1 MTKNVL
7 IYSKKIAK
15 ASETFV
21 IDPAMALQRYHAY
34 FVASLRRYDLPVP
47 DERVFVANTGQG
59 RVSLAKQRLKRYLFG
74 HNGIL
79 FLSNQLRQ
87 LNPHLLQAHFAHE
100 AVNAIPLAKKLN
112 IPFIIYFHGLD
123 ATITSSATAGN
134 AFWENYFAK
143 LPLMQQSADLVLTH
157 STYLGQRVIDMG
169 FDADKV
175 RTQYVGV
182 SPATQTP
189 LNREVRKP
197 MVLFVARLT
206 EKKGLRY
213 LISAM
218 GEVQNTHPELE
229 LVVVGDGA
237 LRGQLE
243 SQAEET
249 LQNYRFIGWQSPDEV
264 NQWMR
269 EALLFCVPSVTAE
282 NGDQEGF
289 GMVFIEAQRAGTP
302 VISTLHGGIVESVA
316 DGETGILVHE
326 KDSLALAEAIEGLYT
341 NQEMWRE
348 MSLAGYQR
356 VQRDFTI
363 PHLVSQLEDTYDEV
377 ITKFVRSDQ

>member
-1 MTKNVL
+1 MTKNIL

-21 IDPAMALQRYHAY
+21 IEPAMALQRYHAY

-47 DERVFVANTGQG
+47 DERVFVANKGQG
-59 RVSLAKQRLKRYLFG
+59 KISLIQQRLKRYMFG
-74 HNGIL
+74 HNGVP
-79 FLSNQLRQ
+79 FLANQLRN
-87 LNPHLLQAHFAHE
+87 LNPQLLQAHFAHE
-100 AVNAIPLAKKLN
+100 AVNAMPLAKKLN

-123 ATITSSATAGN
+123 ATITPSATAGN

-143 LPLMQQSADLVLTH
+143 LPQLQKSADLVLTH
-157 STYLGQRVIDMG
+157 SDYIGQQVIKMG
-169 FDADKV
+169 FSPEKV

-182 SPATQTP
+182 SPETQAP
-189 LNREVRKP
+189 LSLETRKP
-197 MVLFVARLT
+197 MVLFTARLT
-206 EKKGLRY
+206 EKKGLIY

-218 GEVQNTHPELE
+218 KSVQEKYPELE

-243 SQAEET
+243 TQAQET
-249 LQNYRFIGWQSPDEV
+249 LKQVRFIGWQSPQEV
-264 NQWMR
+264 QQWMR
-269 EALLFCVPSVTAE
+269 EALLFCVPSVTAG

-316 DGETGILVHE
+316 NGKTGLLVPE
-326 KDSLALAEAIEGLYT
+326 KDATALADAIEGLYT
-341 NQEMWRE
+341 NHDLWRA
-348 MSLAGYQR
+348 MSLAGYER
-356 VQRDFTI
+356 VQREFTRS
-363 PHLVSQLEDTYDEV
+363 HLVAKLEGIYDEV
-377 ITKFVRSDQ
+377 ITKF

>member
-1 MTKNVL
+1 MTNNIL

-74 HNGIL
+74 HNGVP
-79 FLSNQLRQ
+79 FLANQLRK
-87 LNPHLLQAHFAHE
+87 LNPQLLQAHFAHE
-100 AVNAIPLAKKLN
+100 AVNAMPLAKKLT

-143 LPLMQQSADLVLTH
+143 LPLLQQSANLVLTP
-157 STYLGQRVIDMG
+157 SDYISRRVIDMG
-169 FDADKV
+169 FSPEKV
-175 RTQYVGV
+175 RTQYIGI
-182 SPATQTP
+182 SPASQMP
-189 LNREVRKP
+189 LSRKDRKP
-197 MVLFVARLT
+197 MVVFVARLT
-206 EKKGLRY
+206 EKKGLSY

-218 GEVQNTHPELE
+218 GQVQATYPELE
-229 LVVVGDGA
+229 LVLVGDGA
-237 LRGQLE
+237 LRRQLE

-264 NQWMR
+264 QQWMR
-269 EALLFCVPSVTAE
+269 EALLFCVPSVMAE

-302 VISTLHGGIVESVA
+302 VVSTLHGGIVESVA
-316 DGETGILVHE
+316 NGETGILVPE
-326 KDSLALAEAIEGLYT
+326 KDSSALAEAIEGLYQ

-348 MSLAGYQR
+348 MSVAGYER
-356 VQRDFTI
+356 VQRGFTM
-363 PHLVSQLEDTYDEV
+363 PHLVAQLEDTYDEV
-377 ITKFVRSDQ
+377 IANFVRSDQ